1 MTSLIER
8 LRLAKT
14 SSPLQQNAVC
24 IRFKS
29 IMPSPPFSKSLHTT
43 FLFTFSKAL
52 RLQSFFRHKTLN
64 NNLFTCVRRES
75 GTTSA
80 CMIYT
85 SCEIKNVFY
94 DTNFTNNAQV
104 SFFPCINY
112 PLNVFHPSRP
122 ALFNLRS
129 TFITGKVY
137 AKYF

>member
-1 MTSLIER
+1 
-8 LRLAKT
+8 
-14 SSPLQQNAVC
+14 
-24 IRFKS
+24 
-29 IMPSPPFSKSLHTT
+29 MPSPQLSKSLHTT

-52 RLQSFFRHKTLN
+52 RSVFLSPQKKLN
-64 NNLFTCVRRES
+64 NNLFTSVRMES

-112 PLNVFHPSRP
+112 PLNVFHPFRP
-122 ALFNLRS
+122 VLFNLRS
-129 TFITGKVY
+129 TFITGNIY
-137 AKYF
+137 AKYFQSPLPYKSKEGSRAVLFATEPHCL

>member
-1 MTSLIER
+1 MTPLIER
-8 LRLAKT
+8 LRFAKT

-24 IRFKS
+24 ICFKS

-52 RLQSFFRHKTLN
+52 RLQSFFRHKNLN
-64 NNLFTCVRRES
+64 NNLFTCVRTES

-85 SCEIKNVFY
+85 SCEIKNVFMIQ
-94 DTNFTNNAQV
+94 TLPTMLRFLFSHAL
-104 SFFPCINY
+104 NY

-122 ALFNLRS
+122 VLFNLRS
-129 TFITGKVY
+129 TFITGKIH